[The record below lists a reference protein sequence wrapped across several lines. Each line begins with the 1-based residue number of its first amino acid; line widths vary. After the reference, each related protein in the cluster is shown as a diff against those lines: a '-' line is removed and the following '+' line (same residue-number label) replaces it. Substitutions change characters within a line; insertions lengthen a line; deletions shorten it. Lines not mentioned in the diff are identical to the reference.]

1 MEERHIEDIHCAL
14 IARDNSFRLKKSFNG
29 DVIGFYVYTHYMN
42 TNELPFL
49 KEKRETLL
57 YAE

>member
-14 IARDNSFRLKKSFNG
+14 IARDNSFRLLQKSFNG

-49 KEKRETLL
+49 KEKKRDS
-57 YAE
+57 AE